1 MASQSL
7 NGKVA
12 VVTGSTQGLG
22 LSIAKL
28 FAQEQA
34 AGLVICGRN
43 EQNGEKAAAALTEK
57 GVPTHY
63 VQADLTR
70 VEDCRKVVRKA
81 DEAFGRVDVL
91 VNSAAITDRGSILNT
106 SEDLFDR
113 MFAINTRAPFF
124 LIQEAANIMIR
135 EKIEGA
141 IVNIQSMSAH
151 GGQPF
156 IAAYCASKG
165 ALSVITK
172 NSAFGLMKN
181 KIRVNALNI
190 GWMDTPAEDKIQR
203 EFHNADPN
211 WLKRAEESQ
220 PFGRLLKTEE
230 VARAVL
236 FLASADSGMMTGSV
250 VDFDQSVL
258 GCYDSPPQPAQSL

>member
-1 MASQSL
+1 MGSLILCSVLSIPKFKMASQSL

-63 VQADLTR
+63 VQADLTG

-106 SEDLFDR
+106 SEDLFDK
-113 MFAINTRAPFF
+113 MFAINTRAPF

-156 IAAYCASKG
+156 IAAYCASKA

-172 NSAFGLMKN
+172 NQPSA
-181 KIRVNALNI
+181 
-190 GWMDTPAEDKIQR
+190 
-203 EFHNADPN
+203 
-211 WLKRAEESQ
+211 
-220 PFGRLLKTEE
+220 
-230 VARAVL
+230 
-236 FLASADSGMMTGSV
+236 
-250 VDFDQSVL
+250 
-258 GCYDSPPQPAQSL
+258 

>member
-1 MASQSL
+1 MTENNL
-7 NGKVA
+7 TGKVA

-22 LSIAKL
+22 LAIAQL
-28 FAQEQA
+28 FAEQKA

-43 EQNGEKAAAALTEK
+43 AQNGEKAEETLKEQGTPTEF
-57 GVPTHY
+57 
-63 VQADLTR
+63 VQADLSS

-172 NSAFGLMKN
+172 NSAFSLMRN

-211 WLKRAEESQ
+211 WLKTAEADQ
-220 PFGRLLKTEE
+220 PFGRLLKTDE
-230 VARAVL
+230 VARAVI

-258 GCYDSPPQPAQSL
+258 GCYESPPHPE

>member
-1 MASQSL
+1 MGSLILCSLPSSPKFKMVSQSL

-28 FAQEQA
+28 FAEEQA

-135 EKIEGA
+135 EQIEGA

-156 IAAYCASKG
+156 ICLLYTSDAA
-165 ALSVITK
+165 
-172 NSAFGLMKN
+172 
-181 KIRVNALNI
+181 
-190 GWMDTPAEDKIQR
+190 DE
-203 EFHNADPN
+203 
-211 WLKRAEESQ
+211 
-220 PFGRLLKTEE
+220 
-230 VARAVL
+230 
-236 FLASADSGMMTGSV
+236 
-250 VDFDQSVL
+250 
-258 GCYDSPPQPAQSL
+258 

>member
-1 MASQSL
+1 MGSLILCSLPSSTKFKMASQSL

-28 FAQEQA
+28 FAEEQA

-43 EQNGEKAAAALTEK
+43 NQNGDKAAASLTEK

-91 VNSAAITDRGSILNT
+91 VNSAAITDRGSMLNT

-135 EKIEGA
+135 EKTERRNCQHPKYVCTRRPTIHCS
-141 IVNIQSMSAH
+141 ISMRFEKVPC
-151 GGQPF
+151 Q
-156 IAAYCASKG
+156 
-165 ALSVITK
+165 LSQK
-172 NSAFGLMKN
+172 NSAFSLMRK
-181 KIRVNALNI
+181 
-190 GWMDTPAEDKIQR
+190 
-203 EFHNADPN
+203 
-211 WLKRAEESQ
+211 
-220 PFGRLLKTEE
+220 
-230 VARAVL
+230 
-236 FLASADSGMMTGSV
+236 
-250 VDFDQSVL
+250 
-258 GCYDSPPQPAQSL
+258 

>member
-1 MASQSL
+1 MTENNL
-7 NGKVA
+7 TGKVA

-22 LSIAKL
+22 LAIAQL
-28 FAQEQA
+28 FAEQKA

-43 EQNGEKAAAALTEK
+43 AQNGEKAEETLKEQGTPTEF
-57 GVPTHY
+57 
-63 VQADLTR
+63 VQADLSS

-165 ALSVITK
+165 VR
-172 NSAFGLMKN
+172 N

-211 WLKRAEESQ
+211 WLKTAEADQ
-220 PFGRLLKTEE
+220 PFGRLLKTDE
-230 VARAVL
+230 VARAVI

-258 GCYDSPPQPAQSL
+258 GCYESPPHPE